1 MSISGINFISQP
13 TTNSVNIIV
22 DNDFSYGGKHLLPHK
37 HIWINN
43 ECVIKESDL
52 DVFLTTPCLEG
63 HTISDIFANELY
75 DEKSLFVF

>member
-13 TTNSVNIIV
+13 TTNRVNIIV

-43 ECVIKESDL
+43 VVWEYWINDECVI
-52 DVFLTTPCLEG
+52 
-63 HTISDIFANELY
+63 
-75 DEKSLFVF
+75 

>member
-22 DNDFSYGGKHLLPHK
+22 DIDCSPGGKYLLPHK

-43 ECVIKESDL
+43 VVWEYWINDECVIKESDL
-52 DVFLTTPCLEG
+52 DVFLQF
-63 HTISDIFANELY
+63 S
-75 DEKSLFVF
+75 V

>member
-22 DNDFSYGGKHLLPHK
+22 DNKFSHGGKYLLPYK

-43 ECVIKESDL
+43 ERSKHNYE
-52 DVFLTTPCLEG
+52 
-63 HTISDIFANELY
+63 
-75 DEKSLFVF
+75 